1 MSTNSSI
8 AKNTMFLYFRMI
20 LIMAVQLYTV
30 RVVLSV
36 LGSTDYGLNNVV
48 GGIVTM
54 FSFMSG
60 TMATAS
66 QRYFAFEI
74 GRKDMVQLKK
84 TFSLTLIIYC
94 LLGFIIL
101 LLAETVGLW
110 FLNYKMTIPED
121 RMNAANC
128 VYQFSLFSFIVT
140 MFQVPYDALVIAR
153 EKMNVY
159 AYLSILEVVLKLL
172 IVYLLSISSFDKL
185 ITYSFLTF
193 SITLIITSIYKSY
206 CIRNYKES
214 HFKFFWDKK
223 LFKEITSYSSWN
235 LFGALAGVANNQGIN
250 ILINL
255 FFGPTINAARGI
267 AYQINS
273 SINGFVQNFM
283 TASKPQI
290 TKLYAQGNIKELNIL
305 IERTSKF
312 SYLLLL
318 LIVLPVGLETSFILN
333 IWLKDFPE
341 YTVVFV
347 QLILINTLVDTIS
360 YALMAGAQATG
371 KIKAYQATVGTIMLL
386 NIPISYIF
394 LKIGIEPYQVLYIN
408 ISISVICL
416 FFRLFFLKK
425 LIKLEISHFLKE
437 VVLKVFILTIVV
449 ILIMY
454 QLKKY
459 LNEETLIN
467 FIIISVLSVVL
478 IIFFSYLLILSKI
491 EKQLIK
497 SFIDK
502 KLLKKFK

>member
-1 MSTNSSI
+1 MSSNSSI

-54 FSFMSG
+54 FSFLSG

-74 GRKDMVQLKK
+74 GRNDMVQLKK

-110 FLNYKMTIPED
+110 FLNNKMVIPED
-121 RMNAANC
+121 RMNAANW
-128 VYQFSLFSFIVT
+128 VYQFSVFSFIVT

-159 AYLSILEVVLKLL
+159 AYVSIFEVVLKLL

-193 SITLIITSIYKSY
+193 SVTLIITSIYKSY

-223 LFKEITSYSSWN
+223 LFKEITSYSGWN

-312 SYLLLL
+312 SFLLLL
-318 LIVLPVGLETSFILN
+318 LIVLPVGLETSFILK

-371 KIKAYQATVGTIMLL
+371 KIKTYQATVGTIMLL

-437 VVLKVFILTIVV
+437 VVLKVFILTLVV
-449 ILIMY
+449 LLIMY

-459 LNEETLIN
+459 LNEETLVN

-502 KLLKKFK
+502 KLLKKIK

>member
-1 MSTNSSI
+1 
-8 AKNTMFLYFRMI
+8 
-20 LIMAVQLYTV
+20 MAVQLYTV

-54 FSFMSG
+54 FSFLSG

-74 GRKDMVQLKK
+74 GRNDMVQLKK

-110 FLNYKMTIPED
+110 FLNNKMVIPED
-121 RMNAANC
+121 RMNAANW
-128 VYQFSLFSFIVT
+128 VYQFSVFSFIVT

-159 AYLSILEVVLKLL
+159 AYVSIFEVVLKLL

-193 SITLIITSIYKSY
+193 SVTLIITSIYKSY

-223 LFKEITSYSSWN
+223 LFKEITSYSGWN

-312 SYLLLL
+312 SFLLLL
-318 LIVLPVGLETSFILN
+318 LIVLPVGLETSFILK

-371 KIKAYQATVGTIMLL
+371 KIKTYQATVGTIMLL

-437 VVLKVFILTIVV
+437 VVLKVFILTLVV
-449 ILIMY
+449 LLIMY

-459 LNEETLIN
+459 LNEETLVN

-502 KLLKKFK
+502 KLLKKIK

>member
-1 MSTNSSI
+1 
-8 AKNTMFLYFRMI
+8 MFLYFRMI

-54 FSFMSG
+54 FSFLSG

-74 GRKDMVQLKK
+74 GRNDMVQLKK

-110 FLNYKMTIPED
+110 FLNNKMVIPED
-121 RMNAANC
+121 RMNAANW
-128 VYQFSLFSFIVT
+128 VYQFSVFSFIVT

-159 AYLSILEVVLKLL
+159 AYVSIFEVVLKLL

-193 SITLIITSIYKSY
+193 SVTLIITSIYKSY

-223 LFKEITSYSSWN
+223 LFKEITSYSGWN

-312 SYLLLL
+312 SFLLLL
-318 LIVLPVGLETSFILN
+318 LIVLPVGLETSFILK

-371 KIKAYQATVGTIMLL
+371 KIKTYQATVGTIMLL

-437 VVLKVFILTIVV
+437 VVLKVFILTLVV
-449 ILIMY
+449 LLIMY

-459 LNEETLIN
+459 LNEETLVN

-502 KLLKKFK
+502 KLLKKIK